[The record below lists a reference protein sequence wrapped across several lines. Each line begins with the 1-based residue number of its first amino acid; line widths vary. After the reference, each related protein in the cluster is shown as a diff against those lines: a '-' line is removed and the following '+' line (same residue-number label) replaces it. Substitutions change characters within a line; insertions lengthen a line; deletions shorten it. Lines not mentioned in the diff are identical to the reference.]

1 MIVISFIKSS
11 QFRDQIVQRLHKLCL
26 HSLCCTL
33 RLCSLTSI
41 FVTPNP
47 LACTWMN
54 WCVHSIQ
61 VLFSGNPQPNQ
72 PAVKVRQFYMVK
84 LQCPCPISLWSEPGL
99 NVPILILPNKLNQG
113 IARGA
118 GESHPVR
125 HTSVPPS
132 LPAKRSGHLERR
144 VVNWFRMW
152 EVSDKHPKTHCNE
165 GNQQGR
171 KFSQE
176 GGGGGILS

>member
-1 MIVISFIKSS
+1 
-11 QFRDQIVQRLHKLCL
+11 
-26 HSLCCTL
+26 
-33 RLCSLTSI
+33 
-41 FVTPNP
+41 
-47 LACTWMN
+47 MN

-84 LQCPCPISLWSEPGL
+84 LQCPCPISLWSEPGP

-125 HTSVPPS
+125 HTSAPPS
-132 LPAKRSGHLERR
+132 LPAK
-144 VVNWFRMW
+144 
-152 EVSDKHPKTHCNE
+152 
-165 GNQQGR
+165 NQDTWRGEWLIDLGCGR
-171 KFSQE
+171 CLTSTQRHTVMRGTSRAENSLWK
-176 GGGGGILS
+176 GGGSQP